1 MSQDHENLKPGD
13 EAPPDAGAAAPNTC
27 PACEGTGK
35 TDGGETCEQ
44 CRGTGEVREAIGG
57 G

>member
-1 MSQDHENLKPGD
+1 MSDEQKDLKPGD
-13 EAPPDAGAAAPNTC
+13 EAPPDAGAAAPNIC

-35 TDGGETCEQ
+35 QGDDMCDE
-44 CRGTGEVREAIGG
+44 CRGTGEVREAVGG

>member
-1 MSQDHENLKPGD
+1 MTEDTQDLKPGD

-27 PACEGTGK
+27 PACHGTGRR
-35 TDGGETCEQ
+35 DDEVCDQ
-44 CRGTGEVREAIGG
+44 CRGTGEVREAVGG